1 MKSII
6 LFIAFL
12 LFTNIYGGDNKLNEV
27 KCSNGICSIK
37 NNLLELKIDSNNGGR
52 ITSFSLNGYEFI
64 VQKEERYEA
73 FGSTFW
79 PSPQSLWNWPP
90 IKTVDRE
97 AYSILESNSL
107 IELKSKTD
115 ALTGCSFTK
124 IIRDSK
130 SDNSINMEFIITNET
145 EKEISLSPWQI
156 TRAKKGGILFFP
168 KGEGEQRMKYFPL
181 AETEYIDN
189 IIWYQTNLGESLD
202 NHRLNIN
209 DGSEG
214 WLAYAI
220 DQKVFIKKYE
230 DNKPDKFA
238 VGEGEVIFYTSRN
251 QDYIEIEIQGKYE
264 KLTKGNSLSWDVE
277 WFAFEIPTNIKI
289 EVGNADLVNF
299 VRGKILT
306 K

>member
-1 MKSII
+1 
-6 LFIAFL
+6 
-12 LFTNIYGGDNKLNEV
+12 
-27 KCSNGICSIK
+27 
-37 NNLLELKIDSNNGGR
+37 
-52 ITSFSLNGYEFI
+52 
-64 VQKEERYEA
+64 
-73 FGSTFW
+73 
-79 PSPQSLWNWPP
+79 
-90 IKTVDRE
+90 
-97 AYSILESNSL
+97 
-107 IELKSKTD
+107 
-115 ALTGCSFTK
+115 
-124 IIRDSK
+124 
-130 SDNSINMEFIITNET
+130 MEFIITNET

-168 KGEGEQRMKYFPL
+168 KGEGAQRMKYFPL
-181 AETEYIDN
+181 AETEYIITDSGTKP
-189 IIWYQTNLGESLD
+189 IWAYRFD